1 MELVVEGVSKT
12 YDDLLVLNQIDLTAD
27 EGQIVCIIGER
38 LDERFKLVQESKKI
52 YIVKSL

>member
-38 LDERFKLVQESKKI
+38 LDDRFKLVQDSKKV
-52 YIVKSL
+52 YIVKL

>member
-1 MELVVEGVSKT
+1 MQFSLIKKKKAR
-12 YDDLLVLNQIDLTAD
+12 LLISNN
-27 EGQIVCIIGER
+27 QIVCIIGEQ